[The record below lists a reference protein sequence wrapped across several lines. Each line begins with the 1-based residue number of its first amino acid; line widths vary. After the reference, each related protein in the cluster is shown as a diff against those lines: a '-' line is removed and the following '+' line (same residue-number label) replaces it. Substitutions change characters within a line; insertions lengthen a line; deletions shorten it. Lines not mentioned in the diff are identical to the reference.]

1 MIFAEYELTPQER
14 DKLLAEIMAKINQ
27 NERSI

>member
-1 MIFAEYELTPQER
+1 MTFAETLTPQER